1 MRKRLFSILAIIMI
15 TALSFGSLTA
25 LAQYETQ
32 ETANFTISSDG
43 TIHIGQSSTVG
54 NVEIDIVGSPGAT
67 GSVSTVVYT
76 ANPQPDASKPSNVVL
91 SHFVVV
97 TFNMDASDFQNATIT
112 IHYSDADVAGMT
124 QPYVLYKYNPDTNA
138 YVELDAVVDTTAK
151 TITAVLTS
159 TTDPLFAIGGIAV
172 SPTAT
177 PTASPTQ
184 APENPI
190 SLSIWAWIFVIIE
203 AITGFI
209 LVIVVY
215 LRTRR

>member
-1 MRKRLFSILAIIMI
+1 MI